1 LSFDDRDLSQRMS
14 TQPEN
19 DTDEQD
25 AEGSLDDQ
33 AARNLVV
40 GLAITIEGG
49 LVAAA
54 WLIGWL
60 LDVSALGRLSFEWEG
75 AAWGLLAAV
84 PMLAGFFVAVRYPV
98 GPLRSIKRFTDET
111 IRPLMTTCSLIDL
124 LGVSVLAGVGEE
136 LLFRGVLQEAFGGW
150 MGLWAGV
157 ALAAVLF
164 GLLHAVTPSYAVL
177 AAIMGAYLGL
187 VFHFTDNLLAAIVA
201 HAVYDFVALIWVTRG
216 PETDIQTA
224 EPNEDSEEGE

>member
-1 LSFDDRDLSQRMS
+1 MS
-14 TQPEN
+14 TQPED
-19 DTDEQD
+19 DTDERD
-25 AEGSLDDQ
+25 GDGALDDQ

-40 GLAITIEGG
+40 GLAITVEGG
-49 LVAAA
+49 LIAAA
-54 WLIGWL
+54 WLLGWL

-84 PMLAGFFVAVRYPV
+84 PMVAGFFAAVRYPV

-111 IRPLMTTCSLIDL
+111 IRPLMMTCSLIDL
-124 LGVSVLAGVGEE
+124 LGISVLAGVGEE

-150 MGLWAGV
+150 VGPWAGI

-177 AAIMGAYLGL
+177 AAVMGAYLGL
-187 VFHFTDNLLAAIVA
+187 VFHFSDNLLAAIVA
-201 HAVYDFVALIWVTRG
+201 HAAYDFVALVWVTRG
-216 PETDIQTA
+216 PGTDEQAT
-224 EPNEDSEEGE
+224 EPDEKREEGESQ

>member
-1 LSFDDRDLSQRMS
+1 MS
-14 TQPEN
+14 TQPED

-25 AEGSLDDQ
+25 GEGAIDDQ

-40 GLAITIEGG
+40 GLAITVEGG
-49 LVAAA
+49 LIAAA
-54 WLIGWL
+54 WLLGWL
-60 LDVSALGRLSFEWEG
+60 LDVSALGRFEFEWEG

-84 PMLAGFFVAVRYPV
+84 PMLVGFFAAVRYPV

-111 IRPLMTTCSLIDL
+111 IRPLMTTCSIIDL
-124 LGVSVLAGVGEE
+124 LGISVLAGVGEE
-136 LLFRGVLQEAFGGW
+136 LLFRGVLQETFGGW
-150 MGLWAGV
+150 MGVWAGV

-177 AAIMGAYLGL
+177 AAVMGVYLGL
-187 VFHFTDNLLAAIVA
+187 VFHFTDNLLAAVVA

-216 PETDIQTA
+216 PGTEPQTT
-224 EPNEDSEEGE
+224 DSEEESEEAEES